1 MFTKLFYYKDY
12 CDKYDYIFFINC
24 VYKKSRIIKELKK
37 YTKRRCKSEDD
48 IMELYSLLNETK
60 KKLVLDNLTKRAQI
74 CNDDIYKLKSFNSF
88 KYYFMLIKYYLK
100 YKYYHIKYRT
110 CNIK

>member
-1 MFTKLFYYKDY
+1 MLNRLFYYKDY

-24 VYKKSRIIKELKK
+24 IYKKSKIIKELKK
-37 YTKRRCKSEDD
+37 YTKRSCKSEDD
-48 IMELYSLLNETK
+48 IMELYNLLSEEK

-74 CNDDIYKLKSFNSF
+74 YNNDIYKLKSFNSF
-88 KYYFMLIKYYLK
+88 QFYFIFVKYYLK
-100 YKYYHIKYRT
+100 YKFYRIKYRE